1 MTTVLTEVKT
11 DSQLKTDVEAELKW
25 DPRVNANEVGV
36 AVKHGVITLTGTVDS
51 YSKRYSAEE
60 AAHRVRGVKAV
71 ANDIEV
77 RLLESTGRNDSDIA
91 GAAVHALE
99 WDAMVNVEDLDVTVS
114 KGWVTLKGTVN
125 WPFEKHDADRVVSRL
140 AGVRGVSNLLTVK
153 PRLAASDLKRDIE
166 QAIVRTAQ
174 TDASHINVSVE
185 GGKVVLTGNVSI
197 YAEKQAAERTAWA
210 ASGVTAV
217 DNRITVMS

>member
-1 MTTVLTEVKT
+1 MPTVLTEVKT

-77 RLLESTGRNDSDIA
+77 RLLESTARNDSDIA

-114 KGWVTLKGTVN
+114 KGWITLKGTVN
-125 WPFEKHDADRVVSRL
+125 WPFEKHDAERVVQRL
-140 AGVRGVSNLLTVK
+140 TGVRGVSNLLTIK
-153 PRLAASDLKRDIE
+153 PRLAASDLKRNIE

-174 TDASHINVSVE
+174 TDASHIQVAVDGS
-185 GGKVVLTGNVSI
+185 KVVLTGNVSI
-197 YAEKQAAERTAWA
+197 FAEKQAAERTAWA
-210 ASGVTAV
+210 AAGVTAV

>member
-1 MTTVLTEVKT
+1 MPTVLTEVKT

-71 ANDIEV
+71 ANDIEL
-77 RLLESTGRNDSDIA
+77 RLLESTARNDSDIA

-114 KGWVTLKGTVN
+114 KGWITLKGTVN
-125 WPFEKHDADRVVSRL
+125 WPFEKHDAERVVQRL
-140 AGVRGVSNLLTVK
+140 TGVRGVSNLLTIK
-153 PRLAASDLKRDIE
+153 PRLAASDLKRNIE

-174 TDASHINVSVE
+174 TDASHIQVAVDGS
-185 GGKVVLTGNVSI
+185 KVVLTGNVSI
-197 YAEKQAAERTAWA
+197 FAEKQAAERTAWA
-210 ASGVTAV
+210 AAGVTAV